1 MLVLR
6 GHNIRSVSGMS
17 VGSMIGAL
25 TTKLIGRGQSERAG
39 LDRRRLQRDWRRR
52 AIAAGA
58 GGVQLQNATA

>member
-1 MLVLR
+1 
-6 GHNIRSVSGMS
+6 MS